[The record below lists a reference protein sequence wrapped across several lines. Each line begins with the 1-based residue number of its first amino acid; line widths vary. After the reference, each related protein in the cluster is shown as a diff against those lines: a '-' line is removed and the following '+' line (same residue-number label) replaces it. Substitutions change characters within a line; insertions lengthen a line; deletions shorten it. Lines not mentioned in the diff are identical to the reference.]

1 MFKWIKD
8 FFTPASASFTKP
20 EVNPQ
25 ITDSV
30 TQAQAAKPKRASA
43 KSKVTAK
50 PSVAKKATTKS
61 PANKKAK

>member
-8 FFTPASASFTKP
+8 FFTPASASFTNP
-20 EVNPQ
+20 NPQ

-30 TQAQAAKPKRASA
+30 TQAAKPKRATA
-43 KSKVTAK
+43 KSKT
-50 PSVAKKATTKS
+50 PTRKS

>member
-8 FFTPASASFTKP
+8 FFTPASASFTAPKP
-20 EVNPQ
+20 AVNDQ

-30 TQAQAAKPKRASA
+30 TQATHAVTPKRRP
-43 KSKVTAK
+43 SK
-50 PSVAKKATTKS
+50 TKS

>member
-30 TQAQAAKPKRASA
+30 TVKPKRAPA
-43 KSKVTAK
+43 KSKVVTK

>member
-8 FFTPASASFTKP
+8 FFTPASATFKAP
-20 EVNPQ
+20 QVKPQ

-30 TQAQAAKPKRASA
+30 TQAAKPKRASA

>member
-30 TQAQAAKPKRASA
+30 TQAKPKRASA

>member
-20 EVNPQ
+20 EINSQ

-30 TQAQAAKPKRASA
+30 TVKPKRAPA
-43 KSKVTAK
+43 KSNTA
-50 PSVAKKATTKS
+50 TKS

>member
-8 FFTPASASFTKP
+8 FFTPASASFAKP

-30 TQAQAAKPKRASA
+30 TQVVKPKRTRA
-43 KSKVTAK
+43 KSKT
-50 PSVAKKATTKS
+50 STKS
-61 PANKKAK
+61 PADKEAK

>member
-8 FFTPASASFTKP
+8 FFTPASASFKSP

-25 ITDSV
+25 ITDAV
-30 TQAQAAKPKRASA
+30 TVKPKRAPA
-43 KSKVTAK
+43 KSKT
-50 PSVAKKATTKS
+50 ATTKS

>member
-1 MFKWIKD
+1 MFKWIKNL
-8 FFTPASASFTKP
+8 FAPASASFTKP

-30 TQAQAAKPKRASA
+30 TVKPKRAPT
-43 KSKVTAK
+43 KGKK
-50 PSVAKKATTKS
+50 PTTRS

>member
-8 FFTPASASFTKP
+8 FFTPASASFTAPKP
-20 EVNPQ
+20 AVNDQ

-30 TQAQAAKPKRASA
+30 TQAAKPKR
-43 KSKVTAK
+43 K
-50 PSVAKKATTKS
+50 TTKS

>member
-1 MFKWIKD
+1 MFKWIKN

-20 EVNPQ
+20 EVNSQ

-30 TQAQAAKPKRASA
+30 TQKPKRASA